1 MAAMLRWM
9 ALTFARFVGLS
20 VTILG
25 GWLVLGQAAEGG
37 PVGGFVTLIVAF
49 GVIGIVS
56 GLAYLFSFDGP
67 GPFRARRVRVLSWAG
82 MLVSV
87 LLPTSLRVMLVPMV
101 LLVVPSV
108 FLTPRPAG
116 QTPDPVTS
124 E

>member
-25 GWLVLGQAAEGG
+25 GWLVLGQAAQGG
-37 PVGGFVTLIVAF
+37 PVGSFVALIVAF
-49 GVIGIVS
+49 GVIGMIS

-67 GPFRARRVRVLSWAG
+67 APFRARWVRVLSWAG
-82 MLVSV
+82 MMVSV

-101 LLVVPSV
+101 VLVFPSV
-108 FLTPRPAG
+108 FLTPRQAG
-116 QTPDPVTS
+116 QAHAPVTS